1 MASAIPLN
9 TFKTIIANVITNA
22 NTVYTAPAGV
32 TTVVLMAQVANVNP
46 TQTVKV
52 SASHIRGANNTRLI
66 ANAQIPIQDAASL
79 LMGKLVLEA
88 GDGFSIQADLNDSA
102 ELSLSV
108 LETAN
113 A

>member
-9 TFKTIIANVITNA
+9 TFKTIVTNVITNA
-22 NTVYTAPAGV
+22 NTVYTAPPGV

-66 ANAQIPIQDAASL
+66 ANAEIPIRDAGSL

-88 GDGFSIQADLNDSA
+88 GDGFSIQADLNNSA
-102 ELSLSV
+102 ELSLSL

>member
-9 TFKTIIANVITNA
+9 TFKTIISNVTTSA

-32 TTVVLMAQVANVNP
+32 TTVVLMAQVANVNA
-46 TQTVKV
+46 TQTVRV
-52 SASHIRGANNTRLI
+52 TAAHIRGANNTRLI
-66 ANAQIPIQDAASL
+66 ANAEIPIRDAGSL
-79 LMGKLVLEA
+79 LMGKLVLES
-88 GDGFSIQADLNDSA
+88 GDGFSIQANLIDSA

>member
-46 TQTVKV
+46 AQTVKV

-66 ANAQIPIQDAASL
+66 ANAEIPIQDAASL

-88 GDGFSIQADLNDSA
+88 GDGFSIQANLNDSA
-102 ELSLSV
+102 ELSLSL

>member
-9 TFKTIIANVITNA
+9 TFKTIVANVTVAA
-22 NTVYTAPAGV
+22 NTVYIAPAGV
-32 TTVVLMAQVANVNP
+32 TTVVLMAQVANVNA

-66 ANAQIPIQDAASL
+66 TNALIPLQDAASL
-79 LMGKLVLEA
+79 LMGKLVLES
-88 GDGFSIQADLNDSA
+88 GDGFSIQADLSNSA
-102 ELSLSV
+102 ELSLSL

>member
-9 TFKTIIANVITNA
+9 NFRTIITNVITNA

-66 ANAQIPIQDAASL
+66 ANAEIPIQDAASL
-79 LMGKLVLEA
+79 LMGKLVLES
-88 GDGFSIQADLNDSA
+88 GDGFSIQANLNDSA
-102 ELSLSV
+102 ELSLSL

>member
-9 TFKTIIANVITNA
+9 TFKTIISNVTTSA

-32 TTVVLMAQVANVNP
+32 TTVLLMAQVSNVNA
-46 TQTVKV
+46 TETVRV
-52 SASHIRGANNTRLI
+52 TASHMRGANNTRLI
-66 ANAQIPIQDAASL
+66 ANAEIPIRDAASL
-79 LMGKLVLEA
+79 LMGKLVLES
-88 GDGFSIQADLNDSA
+88 GDGFSIQANLIDSA
-102 ELSLSV
+102 ELSLSL

>member
-9 TFKTIIANVITNA
+9 NFRTIISNIITNA

-46 TQTVKV
+46 TQTVRV

-66 ANAQIPIQDAASL
+66 ANAEIPIRDAASL
-79 LMGKLVLEA
+79 LMGKLVLES
-88 GDGFSIQADLNDSA
+88 GDGFSIQANLNDSA
-102 ELSLSV
+102 ELSLSI